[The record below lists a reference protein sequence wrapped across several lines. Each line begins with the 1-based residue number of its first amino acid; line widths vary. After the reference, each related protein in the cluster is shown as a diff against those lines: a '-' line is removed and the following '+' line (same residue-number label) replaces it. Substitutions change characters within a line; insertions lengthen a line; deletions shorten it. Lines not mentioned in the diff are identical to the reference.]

1 MVVLLSINL
10 ALAIGI
16 RPAKT
21 TIESEQTK
29 SLSGQFWVVN
39 NDQMDFS
46 AKVYIEGEMS
56 QYITLNTKELQF
68 RSDTDSLPVDFSVNL
83 PSSIPPGTSSANIV
97 VEQALESSTDNVISS
112 KVVLKH
118 KIIVQGP
125 YPEKYIVASVN
136 FHDTGNQIEFVSEVE
151 NLGKQD
157 LQEVQTKFYVNDKQ
171 QQAQTKETETTSLK
185 TNENKLLKT
194 SVNKDI
200 FDLGEF
206 EVSAI
211 TTYDG
216 QQVEVVKKLVVGE
229 PKIEISYFDKFLIA
243 NKINQYTLDLL
254 NQWNQEIKNVFVD
267 VEVKKDGQKI
277 DSFRTKSVDLDAEIS
292 KRINDYYDARNIN
305 PGKYA
310 FDFAVNFWNLVRMEQ
325 QIYQFETE
333 FLPEDEFN
341 SIEAKPPQQASPEK
355 IESGLPMI
363 VWIVLSFLGVLLILF
378 GVYVLWRYIHRQEYG
393 ENHQQNSSSQNTNT
407 NNNDYKN
414 E

>member
-1 MVVLLSINL
+1 MIMLLSVNI

-21 TIESEQTK
+21 TIESEEIKT
-29 SLSGQFWVVN
+29 LSGQFWVVN

-46 AKVYIEGEMS
+46 AKVYLEGEMS
-56 QYITLNTKELQF
+56 QYVTLNTKELQF
-68 RSDTDSLPVDFSVNL
+68 RSDTDSLPVDFSISL

-112 KVVLKH
+112 KVILKH

-125 YPEKYIVASVN
+125 YPDKYIIASVN
-136 FHDTGNQIEFVSEVE
+136 FQETGSQIEFVSEVE

-157 LQEVQTKFYVNDKQ
+157 LQEVQTKFYVNDKE

-194 SVNKDI
+194 TVNKDI

-229 PKIEISYFDKFLIA
+229 PNVEISYFDKFLIA

-254 NQWNQEIKNVFVD
+254 NQWNLEIKNVFVD

-277 DSFRTKSVDLDAEIS
+277 DAFRTKSVDLEAEMS

-310 FDFAVNFWNLVRMEQ
+310 FNFA
-325 QIYQFETE
+325 
-333 FLPEDEFN
+333 
-341 SIEAKPPQQASPEK
+341 
-355 IESGLPMI
+355 
-363 VWIVLSFLGVLLILF
+363 
-378 GVYVLWRYIHRQEYG
+378 
-393 ENHQQNSSSQNTNT
+393 
-407 NNNDYKN
+407 
-414 E
+414 

>member
-1 MVVLLSINL
+1 MNTPRIILWIMVVLLSINL

-29 SLSGQFWVVN
+29 SLCGQFWVVN

-68 RSDTDSLPVDFSVNL
+68 RSDTDSLPVDFSLNL

-243 NKINQYTLDLL
+243 NKINQ
-254 NQWNQEIKNVFVD
+254 
-267 VEVKKDGQKI
+267 
-277 DSFRTKSVDLDAEIS
+277 
-292 KRINDYYDARNIN
+292 
-305 PGKYA
+305 
-310 FDFAVNFWNLVRMEQ
+310 
-325 QIYQFETE
+325 
-333 FLPEDEFN
+333 
-341 SIEAKPPQQASPEK
+341 
-355 IESGLPMI
+355 
-363 VWIVLSFLGVLLILF
+363 
-378 GVYVLWRYIHRQEYG
+378 
-393 ENHQQNSSSQNTNT
+393 
-407 NNNDYKN
+407 
-414 E
+414 